1 MLREPNPPVARART
15 RGEIGRLIVEVV
27 LGGEPVPPW
36 LKRLVASGA
45 VAVALIVV
53 GVWWWS
59 ANQASTQRSDGGLAP
74 PVTAVPFTTDGGSS
88 TTTAAPD
95 LIVHAAGA
103 VARPG
108 LYRMPSGA
116 RVGELI
122 EAAGGLAADAD
133 ADRINLAGVLADG
146 ARVYVPRAGEIVPE
160 VAVGPQVDGAGG
172 VPPGASGSPGG
183 SAGGQID
190 VNTATVEALEELPG
204 VGPATAAAIVDHR
217 EENGPFRS
225 VDGLLDVRGIGPAK
239 LDALRDLVRV

>member
-1 MLREPNPPVARART
+1 M
-15 RGEIGRLIVEVV
+15 V
-27 LGGEPVPPW
+27 LGGEPAPPW
-36 LKRLVASGA
+36 LKRLVVV
-45 VAVALIVV
+45 VAGVAALIVV

-59 ANQASTQRSDGGLAP
+59 ASQASTQRSDVGLAP
-74 PVTAVPFTTDGGSS
+74 PITAVPFTTGGGSS
-88 TTTAAPD
+88 TTASAPE

-108 LYRMPSGA
+108 LYRMSSGA

-122 EAAGGLAADAD
+122 EAAGGLAVDAD
-133 ADRINLAGVLADG
+133 VDRLNLAGVLVDG
-146 ARVYVPRAGEIVPE
+146 ARVYVPRAGEMVPD
-160 VAVGPQVDGAGG
+160 VAVGPQVEGAGG
-172 VPPGASGSPGG
+172 MSPGPPPSPG
-183 SAGGQID
+183 ESGGLID
-190 VNTATVEALEELPG
+190 LNTATAEALEELPG